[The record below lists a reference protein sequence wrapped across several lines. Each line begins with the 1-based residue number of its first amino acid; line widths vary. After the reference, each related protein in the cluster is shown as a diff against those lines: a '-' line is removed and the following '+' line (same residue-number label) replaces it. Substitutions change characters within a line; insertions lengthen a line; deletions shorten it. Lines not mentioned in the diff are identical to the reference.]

1 MLTLKLEIGKLKS
14 KIPKGNVV
22 FNGVL
27 IHSGE
32 YHSNNI
38 KLDPVLGKNTLN
50 VSLSNKKDRDTK
62 VQGNR
67 IIEDVYVKVV
77 DIICDITKDSVG
89 HLDTIG
95 KYKTSQG
102 ENLKTYGFL
111 SYNGTY
117 TFEFDYPFFV
127 FQRNKI
133 FYQ

>member
-1 MLTLKLEIGKLKS
+1 MLTLKLELGKIKS
-14 KIPKGNVV
+14 KIPQGNVV

-32 YHSNNI
+32 YNRNYI
-38 KLDPVLGKNTLN
+38 KLDPVIGKNTLN

-62 VQGNR
+62 LQGNR

-77 DIICDITKDSVG
+77 DIVCDITKDSAG

-95 KYKTSQG
+95 KYKTSLG

-117 TFEFDYPFFV
+117 TFEFEYPFFV
-127 FQRNKI
+127 FERNKI